1 MSRGHD
7 DAGTAL
13 AVLTWAAEP
22 RGGQRGIVVPA
33 VSFGAGH
40 ELTNRTDR
48 GFRSRCAA
56 LCGAAPRNRRRTGGG
71 DNCSSDRRSSIGAGA
86 SNCNGRGRSR
96 KIGDFSGARTAGELT
111 CRCQC
116 GLRRGSIHLRRYDD
130 SGGGDAVRATAPGSS
145 GDLVGSSRERLGAA
159 GARPVGK
166 ATKECRSGG
175 LCVVE
180 HRLSPGHR
188 RRKVAHE
195 QRHAQDVDHDMPT
208 APNGRGE
215 RSNR

>member
-7 DAGTAL
+7 DAGTAH
-13 AVLTWAAEP
+13 AVLTWAAE
-22 RGGQRGIVVPA
+22 RRRGQRGIVVPPM
-33 VSFGAGH
+33 SFGAGH

-48 GFRSRCAA
+48 GFRSRSAG
-56 LCGAAPRNRRRTGGG
+56 LYGTTPRNRRRTGGG
-71 DNCSSDRRSSIGAGA
+71 NDCSSAGRCPIGAGT
-86 SNCNGRGRSR
+86 SNWNRRGRSR
-96 KIGDFSGARTAGELT
+96 EVRDFSRARTAGELT
-111 CRCQC
+111 GRCQC

-145 GDLVGSSRERLGAA
+145 GDLVGSSRERLSTA

-166 ATKECRSGG
+166 ATKECRSRG
-175 LCVVE
+175 LRVVE

-195 QRHAQDVDHDMPT
+195 QRYAQHVDHDMRT